1 MLTFAGAEAPALRQK
16 APLMDASYSSSL
28 LWRNRQALK
37 ARSEWLA
44 AKSSITSLLENLY
57 CENNAAPQGMILCGA
72 VEEIR
77 FSGETGL
84 RNCGASFSVW
94 NFWLNT
100 GDPEAATN
108 ANLTNLLPN
117 DPLSQEQF
125 CLVLTKEFSLAMA
138 LGWDANNWLQF
149 QFSFDPEVV
158 TRGWE
163 AMRSRLMLTATPQ
176 QQAEFDAIGSLF
188 APVIPSYKTVMHF
201 SQLLLQYR
209 IPSVDGDEPVLEAN
223 NQQPRSRLLLSSGAD
238 DSPPETGLIPNNQ
251 KLKLPETGFLA
262 NNLGEKGETSVRN
275 SVSLPPVA
283 GSSPEAEIT
292 LDVYNPSKSVS
303 EKPITINTN
312 HKSVLNQTP
321 GLDVELIQALAHE
334 VRTPLTTIR
343 TLTRLLLKGAT
354 DPKLIQ
360 RLESIDR
367 ECTEQ
372 IDRFSLIFRAA
383 ELETAKEKP
392 SPAHLTSTSLG
403 QIFTSCIP
411 RWEKQANRRNIT
423 LDVILPQKMPP
434 VVSDP
439 TMLERVLT
447 GAIDNL
453 TANLTPGSEVKV
465 HVSLAGNQLK
475 ILLSGGQP
483 ASPTP
488 SRTLLDPTTTPQTK
502 SLGKLLVFQ
511 PETGQIS
518 LNLSVTKHLF
528 QYIGG
533 KLIVRD
539 RPLEGQ
545 VLTIFLPL
553 EA

>member
-1 MLTFAGAEAPALRQK
+1 MSKWLVPTITEVLAFAGAEDAALRQK
-16 APLMDASYSSSL
+16 APLLDANYSASV
-28 LWRNRQALK
+28 LWRQRQALK

-44 AKSSITSLLENLY
+44 AKSSLNSLLEHFTPDT
-57 CENNAAPQGMILCGA
+57 ATPQGMILSGSG
-72 VEEIR
+72 EETP
-77 FSGETGL
+77 FVGETGFL
-84 RNCGASFSVW
+84 SLPDRFSVW
-94 NFWLNT
+94 HFLLNT
-100 GDPEAATN
+100 SEETG
-108 ANLTNLLPN
+108 ANRANSVNLLAN

-125 CLVLTKEFSLAMA
+125 CLVLTKHFSLAMA
-138 LGWDANNWLQF
+138 LGWDASETLQF
-149 QFSFDPEVV
+149 QFSFDSEVV
-158 TRGWE
+158 NRGWE
-163 AMRSRLMLTATPQ
+163 AMRSRLLLTANPQ
-176 QQAEFDAIGSLF
+176 QQGEFQALGSLF
-188 APVIPSYKTVMHF
+188 SPVIPNYKTVMQF
-201 SQLLLQYR
+201 SQLLLQYLP
-209 IPSVDGDEPVLEAN
+209 PSVDWEANIPETNSSPYPSQLLLASAKDEPYTVTPLKN
-223 NQQPRSRLLLSSGAD
+223 KNVSGEIAKTPAD
-238 DSPPETGLIPNNQ
+238 
-251 KLKLPETGFLA
+251 
-262 NNLGEKGETSVRN
+262 
-275 SVSLPPVA
+275 
-283 GSSPEAEIT
+283 AEIT
-292 LDVYNPSKSVS
+292 LDVYNPSNKVLA
-303 EKPITINTN
+303 KPININAN

-392 SPAHLTSTSLG
+392 SPAHLTSTSLA

-411 RWEKQANRRNIT
+411 RWEKQANRRNIS
-423 LDVILPQKMPP
+423 LDVILPQECSSGGGPS

-447 GAIDNL
+447 GAIDNF

-465 HVSLAGNQLK
+465 HVTLAGNQLK
-475 ILLSGGQP
+475 ILLSGGQ
-483 ASPTP
+483 SPDLATT
-488 SRTLLDPTTTPQTK
+488 RTKLDPTTPPQIK

-539 RPLEGQ
+539 RPLEGK

>member
-1 MLTFAGAEAPALRQK
+1 MLAFAGAEATALRLREK
-16 APLMDASYSSSL
+16 APLIDANYSSSL
-28 LWRNRQALK
+28 LWRKRQALK

-44 AKSSITSLLENLY
+44 AKSSLTSLLENLTRD
-57 CENNAAPQGMILCGA
+57 NTAPQGMILCGPG
-72 VEEIR
+72 EESR
-77 FSGETGL
+77 FIGETGFG
-84 RNCGASFSVW
+84 NFGASFSVW
-94 NFWLNT
+94 SFLLDT
-100 GDPEAATN
+100 ELPGGVTN
-108 ANLTNLLPN
+108 ANSVNLLAN
-117 DPLSQEQF
+117 DPLSQERF
-125 CLVLTKEFSLAMA
+125 CLVLTPDFSLAMA
-138 LGWDANNWLQF
+138 LGWDANDRLQF
-149 QFSFDPEVV
+149 HFSFDPEVIA
-158 TRGWE
+158 RGWE

-176 QQAEFDAIGSLF
+176 QQAEFDAIGASF
-188 APVIPSYKTVMHF
+188 APVTPSYKTVMHF

-209 IPSVDGDEPVLEAN
+209 VPSVDGDEPLLESN
-223 NQQPRSRLLLSSGAD
+223 HQQPRSPLLLSSGED
-238 DSPPETGLIPNNQ
+238 DPDTTAPLKHKNILQ
-251 KLKLPETGFLA
+251 KPSFSTD
-262 NNLGEKGETSVRN
+262 NLSGKGETAVKN
-275 SVSLPPVA
+275 PVVSTV
-283 GSSPEAEIT
+283 PEAEIT
-292 LDVYNPSKSVS
+292 LDVYNPTAKVS
-303 EKPITINTN
+303 EKPITVSSSS
-312 HKSVLNQTP
+312 KSVLNQTP
-321 GLDVELIQALAHE
+321 GVDVELLQALAHE

-392 SPAHLTSTSLG
+392 SPAHLTSTSLA

-411 RWEKQANRRNIT
+411 RWEKQANRRNIS

-465 HVSLAGNQLK
+465 HVTLAGNQLK
-475 ILLSGGQP
+475 ILLSGGQLPSP
-483 ASPTP
+483 ATT
-488 SRTLLDPTTTPQTK
+488 RTKLDPTTTPQTK

-539 RPLEGQ
+539 RPHDGQ